1 MSDWAVILG
10 ASSGFGG
17 ATARALAKAGLN
29 IVGVHLDRK
38 ATLPNVEAVRSD
50 IENAGREALFF
61 NINAADGGKRSEVV
75 NKLVAAAGEE
85 GRVKVLLHSLA
96 FGVLQKFFSN
106 EADDAITQPQIEMT
120 LNVMASSL
128 VYWTQDLYQAGL
140 LRQGSQIFA
149 LTSSGGHSQWPF
161 YGAISATKAAL
172 ESYMRQ
178 IAFEL
183 ARSGIA
189 ANTIQAGVTDT
200 PALRKIPGSAE
211 MIDRALAVNPS
222 GRLTLPEDVAAAITQ
237 IGLSENTFMTG
248 NVIRVDGGE
257 DITG

>member
-17 ATARALAKAGLN
+17 ATAKSLAKAGLN

-38 ATLPNVEAVRSD
+38 ATLPNVEAVRRE
-50 IENAGREALFF
+50 IEKAGRQALFF
-61 NINAADGGKRSEVV
+61 NINAADAGRRNEVV
-75 NKLVAAAGEE
+75 GKLSEAAGEG

-96 FGVLQKFFSN
+96 FGVLKEFFS
-106 EADDAITQPQIEMT
+106 DDADKIIAQPQIEMT
-120 LNVMASSL
+120 LNVMASSV
-128 VYWTQDLYQAGL
+128 VYWAQDLHQAGL
-140 LRQGSQIFA
+140 LRHGSQIFA

-161 YGAISATKAAL
+161 YGAISAAKAAL

-183 ARSGIA
+183 ASAGIA

-200 PALRKIPGSAE
+200 SALRKIPGSSA
-211 MIDRALAVNPS
+211 MIDKALAANPS
-222 GRLTLPEDVAAAITQ
+222 GRLTLPEDVAAVITQ

-248 NVIRVDGGE
+248 NTIRVDGGE

>member
-38 ATLPNVEAVRSD
+38 ATLPNVEAVRND
-50 IENAGREALFF
+50 IENTGREALFF
-61 NINAADGGKRSEVV
+61 NINAADAGKRIEVV
-75 NKLVAAAGEE
+75 NKLAAANGKE

-96 FGVLQKFFSN
+96 FGVLQKFFSS
-106 EADDAITQPQIEMT
+106 EADEAITQPQIEMT

-128 VYWTQDLYQAGL
+128 VYWSQDLYQAGL

-161 YGAISATKAAL
+161 YGAISAAKAAL

-183 ARSGIA
+183 APEGIA

-211 MIDRALAVNPS
+211 MIDKALAVNPS
-222 GRLTLPEDVAAAITQ
+222 YRLTLPEDVAAAITR